1 MVRLVLQRLVLT
13 LVVLV
18 GLSMLTFFVAR
29 IIPADP
35 ILLAAG
41 PRASDAQI
49 QQLRERYGYDRPLV
63 EQYVRYMGDLLRG
76 DLGTSV
82 VLRRDVGPDLA
93 RYFPATLELVL
104 AALLLG
110 VVLGVPLGLIAAVY
124 RDRLP
129 DQISRIFSLGMVS
142 IPNFWLAIVLQLVLA
157 FTLTILPFTG
167 RFDRLETPPMTI
179 TGLYTLDS
187 LLTLNFA
194 AYGTALRYLIAPAFC
209 LSLGALAT
217 IARTVRAD
225 LLDVLGTDY
234 IRTAR
239 AVGIPTTTLILKY
252 ALKNASLNTLTQV
265 GLFFGYTLTG
275 SVLVENI
282 FSWPGI
288 GNYAVSAALTK
299 DFVPLM
305 GVTLLTG
312 SAIVIVNLL
321 TDFLY
326 LLLDPRIKY
335 TS

>member
-1 MVRLVLQRLVLT
+1 MLRRILQRLSLT
-13 LVVLV
+13 LVVLI

-35 ILLAAG
+35 VRLAAG
-41 PRASDAQI
+41 PRASEAQI
-49 QQLRERYGYDRPLV
+49 EQLRERYGYNRPLV
-63 EQYVRYMGDLLRG
+63 EQYLGYMGDLLRG

-93 RYFPATLELVL
+93 RFFPATLELVL
-104 AALLLG
+104 FALGIG
-110 VVLGVPLGLIAAVY
+110 VVFGVPLGLIAAVY

-129 DQISRIFSLGMVS
+129 DQISRVFSLGMVS

-157 FTLTILPFTG
+157 FTLTMLPFTG
-167 RFDRLETPPMTI
+167 RYDRIAPTPRPI

-187 LLTLNFA
+187 LLTLNFE
-194 AYGTALRYLIAPAFC
+194 ALGITLSHLIAPAFC

-225 LLDVLGTDY
+225 LLDVLGADY

-239 AVGIPTTTLILKY
+239 AIGVPGSVLILKY
-252 ALKNASLNTLTQV
+252 AFKNASLNTLTQV
-265 GLFFGYTLTG
+265 SLFFGYTLTG

-312 SAIVIVNLL
+312 FAIVLVNVA

-326 LLLDPRIKY
+326 LYLDPRIKY

>member
-1 MVRLVLQRLVLT
+1 MFRRILQRLALT
-13 LVVLV
+13 VVVLV
-18 GLSMLTFFVAR
+18 GLSLLTFFVAR

-35 ILLAAG
+35 VLLAAG
-41 PRASDAQI
+41 PRASEAQI
-49 QQLRERYGYDRPLV
+49 QQLRERYGYDRPLI
-63 EQYVRYMGDLLRG
+63 EQYLRYMGDLLRG

-93 RYFPATLELVL
+93 RFFPATLELVL
-104 AALLLG
+104 FALG
-110 VVLGVPLGLIAAVY
+110 IAVVFGVPLGLVAAVY

-129 DQISRIFSLGMVS
+129 DQIARVFSLGMVS

-167 RFDRLETPPMTI
+167 RFDRLATPPTTI
-179 TGLYTLDS
+179 TGLYTLDA
-187 LLTLNFA
+187 LLTLNLE
-194 AYGTALRYLIAPAFC
+194 ALAIAVRYLIAPAFC

-225 LLDVLGTDY
+225 MLDVLGADY

-239 AVGIPTTTLILKY
+239 AVGVPMTVLVLKY
-252 ALKNASLNTLTQV
+252 AFKNASLNTLTQV
-265 GLFFGYTLTG
+265 SLFFGYTLTG

-282 FSWPGI
+282 FGFPGI

-312 SAIVIVNLL
+312 FAIVTVNVL

-335 TS
+335 AS